1 MKYSKFFLAAC
12 LAAFALNASAQDET
26 VETAEP
32 TASMSTKSASK
43 GDYDHGYHLM
53 PEIKL
58 GGYNGVF
65 GFGANL
71 VLEHEFHRY
80 FAWDIVSLDFSA
92 PFNFKE
98 GSLSLKTGLR
108 YFTPRF
114 WSGKVRGFVGAAVG
128 YQGHSK
134 EVPNSCEYKKE
145 WTSYELNPDG
155 TTYYNSYYIHSK
167 RKIIS
172 GFGASVSIGIQ
183 IKKHFFLSYT
193 LEYSGISYTPSI
205 TGINGINLYTEK
217 TEMDGKTITL
227 VKVKEDYGDDTIVG
241 TISKVGGFFSHFGKV
256 GYRF

>member
-26 VETAEP
+26 VETTEP

-80 FAWDIVSLDFSA
+80 FAWDIVSLDASA
-92 PFNFKE
+92 PYDFSE
-98 GSLSLKTGLR
+98 GCVGLKTGLR

-114 WSGKVRGFVGAAVG
+114 WGGKVRGFVGAAAG
-128 YQGHSK
+128 YQCCIK
-134 EVPNSCEYKKE
+134 QVVDYYDPDEI
-145 WTSYELNPDG
+145 WTSKTNGVTRGRFHLN
-155 TTYYNSYYIHSK
+155 
-167 RKIIS
+167 RKPLS
-172 GFGASVSIGIQ
+172 GLGVSASIGIQ
-183 IKKHFFLSYT
+183 IKKHNIFPRFICYNHFIPIIKVHIIKR
-193 LEYSGISYTPSI
+193 GISHLAR
-205 TGINGINLYTEK
+205 GIAL
-217 TEMDGKTITL
+217 
-227 VKVKEDYGDDTIVG
+227 
-241 TISKVGGFFSHFGKV
+241 GFIIIYWCPGNKHPKSE
-256 GYRF
+256 RTC